1 MLAAAAAFLL
11 ITLTGAMVRAQRGPD
26 PADRMQALLALG
38 TTLVA
43 VLLLLGYACCDTAL
57 LDVAL
62 VFALLAAVISIAF
75 ATYPPDRGQGES

>member
-1 MLAAAAAFLL
+1 MLEAAAAFLL
-11 ITLTGAMVRAQRGPD
+11 VTLTGALLRAWRGPG

-43 VLLLLGYACCDTAL
+43 VLLLLGYASGDTVL

-75 ATYPPDRGQGES
+75 ATYPPRRSGGGT